1 MQEIVIGKD
10 RVSLA
15 GLIGKGGEGEVYA
28 IKERSG
34 QAAKIYSTNLRTKR
48 EDKVR
53 AMVSKRLSAKTN
65 LVAYPNEI
73 VTDLRGNFLGFVMPL
88 VSGYHPLHE
97 LYNPKSRRR
106 QFPRADYR
114 FLVRAAQ
121 NVARAVGKVHQAEC
135 VIGDLN
141 HSGVLVAQ
149 NATVAL
155 IDADSFQFS
164 SDGKFYPCEVGVRD
178 YTPPE
183 IQGKSLAS
191 VQRITEH
198 DNFGLAVA
206 IFHLL
211 FMGHHPYA
219 GRNEGSDISLGEA
232 IAQNRF
238 AFSLTRQSK
247 TRTLPPDGALTLDLF
262 PDAIIH
268 SFEAAFG
275 LKPEIRPRARDWIHA
290 LNELARTLKRCTYA
304 QTHFYPSTVRS
315 CVWCKLAWQ
324 RGVQMFPAKSEAIP
338 DIPTDTLGT
347 EQAIQEILAFRFP
360 SAAHIL
366 PSTAMPT
373 GASSALHRAQA
384 DKRRRTFLSLL
395 KMGVGVLM
403 MVGASAAVIG
413 IVEPTPAWRNM
424 GGFLAVVGVTS
435 NIVGIILILMGW
447 HNLADQTIETGPFLQ
462 AFKDADEQVQ
472 RELDEFVRRN
482 DLTEAIKV
490 RGDADAAITA
500 YKDQDRALDNEL
512 RVLESNREVRRRQIY
527 LDRFSI
533 RRANISGIG
542 TAEINEL
549 NSYGIETAAD
559 IDRPALH
566 KVPGLDNDMKSQL
579 LDWRRRRE
587 SRFRYDPTPNAQDVA
602 DERALRSQ
610 FAAEKAKLESA
621 IRNGLGALRNARAS
635 LDALPARA
643 RGNAALNRALE
654 FRAQAARDLELL
666 GVSVPASTVTIT
678 FQPPAS
684 PVPQH
689 PKAPRVVT
697 PKKTRSSMKS
707 YSSPNCPRCGSQMV
721 RRTARRGRNPGS
733 QFWGCSRFPRCR
745 GTRN

>member
-1 MQEIVIGKD
+1 MQEIIIGKD
-10 RVSLA
+10 QVSLA
-15 GLIGKGGEGEVYA
+15 ALIGKGGEGEVYA
-28 IKERSG
+28 IKGRSG
-34 QAAKIYSTNLRTKR
+34 QAAKIYSASLRTKR

-53 AMVSKRLSAKTN
+53 AMVSKRLYAKTD
-65 LVAYPNEI
+65 LVAYPSEI
-73 VTDLRGNFLGFVMPL
+73 VTDLRGSFLGFVMLL
-88 VSGYHPLHE
+88 VPDYRPLHE

-106 QFPRADYR
+106 HFPRADYR

-121 NVARAVGKVHQAEC
+121 NVARAVGKVHQAGC

-155 IDADSFQFS
+155 IDADSFQFRS
-164 SDGKFYPCEVGVRD
+164 NGKFYPCEVGVRD

-183 IQGKSLAS
+183 IQGKNLAS
-191 VQRITEH
+191 VQRIIEH

-219 GRNEGSDISLGEA
+219 GRDEGPDISLGEA

-238 AFSLTRQSK
+238 AFSLTRQFE
-247 TRTLPPDGALTLDLF
+247 TRTSPPDGALTLDLF
-262 PDAIIH
+262 PDAIIR

-275 LKPEIRPRARDWIHA
+275 LKSEARPRALEWIHA

-304 QTHFYPSTVRS
+304 NAHFYPSAAQS

-324 RGVQMFPAKSEAIP
+324 RGIQMFPVVPAATP
-338 DIPTDTLGT
+338 DISTDTLGT
-347 EQAIQEILAFRFP
+347 EQAIREILAFRFP
-360 SAAHIL
+360 SATNIL
-366 PSTAMPT
+366 PPTTAQAR
-373 GASSALHRAQA
+373 ASSALRGAQA
-384 DKRRRTFLSLL
+384 DKRRRKLLSLL
-395 KMGVGVLM
+395 KIVVGISM

-413 IVEPTPAWRNM
+413 IVEPTSAWRNM
-424 GGFLAVVGVTS
+424 GGVLAAVGVTS
-435 NIVGIILILMGW
+435 NIVGIILIHMGW
-447 HNLADQTIETGPFLQ
+447 RDLGDHTIETGPFLQ
-462 AFKDADEQVQ
+462 AFKDADELVQ
-472 RELDEFVRRN
+472 RELDEFLRRN

-490 RGDADAAITA
+490 RGDTDAAIAA

-512 RVLESNREVRRRQIY
+512 GVLESNRDVRQRHVY
-527 LDRFSI
+527 LDRFLI

-542 TAEINEL
+542 MAEINEL
-549 NSYGIETAAD
+549 ISFGIETAAD
-559 IDRPALH
+559 IDWPTLL
-566 KVPGLDNDMKSQL
+566 KVSGLDDGMKSQL
-579 LDWRRRRE
+579 LDWRRGHE

-610 FAAEKAKLESA
+610 FAAEKAKLEST
-621 IRNGLGALRNARAS
+621 IRNGLGALRNARAN
-635 LDALPARA
+635 LDALPTKA
-643 RGNAALNRALE
+643 RGNAALNRALD

-666 GVSVPASTVTIT
+666 RVSVPASTVTIT
-678 FQPPAS
+678 YRPPPS

-689 PKAPRVVT
+689 PKAPRVVM
-697 PKKTRSSMKS
+697 PKKARSMRSSN
-707 YSSPNCPRCGSQMV
+707 SPHCPRCGAQMV

-733 QFWGCSRFPRCR
+733 RFWGCSRFPKCR